1 MPTPQDG
8 HTQTIHRLLPTNC
21 LSVFFFVFFFVFFS
35 IIKRE
40 CLTVFDHF
48 VGLALKRLSDTKG
61 FIFTGSQNFVL
72 GPLFPLRG
80 CRMQILSSDYKLTSR
95 HRT

>member
-21 LSVFFFVFFFVFFS
+21 LSVFFS

-40 CLTVFDHF
+40 CLSVFDHF

-61 FIFTGSQNFVL
+61 FIFTGSQNFIL
-72 GPLFPLRG
+72 GPLLFPLRG
-80 CRMQILSSDYKLTSR
+80 CRMQVLSSDYKLISR